1 MKKRKS
7 PKHNDPLMQS
17 FLQNAPS
24 DMVMEDVDYVDQSME
39 SMVSS
44 VIHNAM
50 ELSKLVIENRVR
62 KSENIKDEDIYNI
75 YTKSLNVVLTSV
87 GNSNQN

>member
-1 MKKRKS
+1 MQKRKS
-7 PKHNDPLMQS
+7 PKHNDPLMHG
-17 FLQNAPS
+17 FLQNALG
-24 DMVMEDVDYVDQSME
+24 DMIIEDVDYMDQSMG

-50 ELSKLVIENRVR
+50 ELSKLVIENRIR
-62 KSENIKDEDIYNI
+62 NSENIKDEDIYNI

-87 GNSNQN
+87 GNNN